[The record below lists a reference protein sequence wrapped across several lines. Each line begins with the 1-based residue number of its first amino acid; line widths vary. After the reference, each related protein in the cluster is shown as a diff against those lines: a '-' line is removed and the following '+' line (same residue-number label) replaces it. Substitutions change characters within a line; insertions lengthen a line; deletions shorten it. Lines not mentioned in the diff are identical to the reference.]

1 MADLEFTRTET
12 LSREET
18 AKLLV
23 GLADALSA
31 ANGHARL
38 LLGDTSGQLRVPE
51 RMQVEVEVEV
61 DGNEVELEIELK
73 WLLRERA
80 KK

>member
-23 GLADALSA
+23 SLADALA
-31 ANGHARL
+31 AGNGHARL
-38 LLGDTSGQLRVPE
+38 LLGDTSVQLRVPE

-61 DGNEVELEIELK
+61 DGNEVELEIELS
-73 WLLRERA
+73 WSLRERV